1 MTLDGTEII
10 VECPNGR
17 YTNAEVSVKTHVN
30 QFPSAML
37 LAVWFAAYVHLT
49 FSNAAIAA
57 DVMLCAHTLQDLTA
71 LLYTQ
76 KQVSKEDGELFGLWI
91 VSASL
96 RK

>member
-37 LAVWFAAYVHLT
+37 LAVWFCC
-49 FSNAAIAA
+49 
-57 DVMLCAHTLQDLTA
+57 LCPS
-71 LLYTQ
+71 Y
-76 KQVSKEDGELFGLWI
+76 LFECGNCC
-91 VSASL
+91 
-96 RK
+96 